1 MTWIKSLLTTIL
13 GDALLYLQVNKLLLK
28 DNIGLNFVRTASWR
42 RCFAWSDPCCFL
54 LSKISCST
62 KPTVFAKLPVNRQS
76 ETSLGKGEKG
86 RKFLTL
92 HMEGF
97 QNLQKHV
104 EGFRN
109 LLKKQL
115 ELINK

>member
-1 MTWIKSLLTTIL
+1 MK
-13 GDALLYLQVNKLLLK
+13 LQ
-28 DNIGLNFVRTASWR
+28 GY
-42 RCFAWSDPCCFL
+42 
-54 LSKISCST
+54 
-62 KPTVFAKLPVNRQS
+62 AKLPVNRQS

-86 RKFLTL
+86 GKILTL
-92 HMEGF
+92 HLEGF